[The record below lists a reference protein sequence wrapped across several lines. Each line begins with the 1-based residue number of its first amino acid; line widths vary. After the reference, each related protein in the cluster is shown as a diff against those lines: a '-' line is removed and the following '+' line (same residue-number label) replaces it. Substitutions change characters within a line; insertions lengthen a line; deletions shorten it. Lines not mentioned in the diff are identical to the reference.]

1 MLNEFYRLLIGGG
14 LGWMVSWGNGG
25 TMHRQV
31 EKVYDVIRCELA
43 NMRIYY
49 AKTTKQLQKLT

>member
-1 MLNEFYRLLIGGG
+1 MLNEFYRLIGGG
-14 LGWMVSWGNGG
+14 LGWRLSWGNGG

-49 AKTTKQLQKLT
+49 AETTKQL